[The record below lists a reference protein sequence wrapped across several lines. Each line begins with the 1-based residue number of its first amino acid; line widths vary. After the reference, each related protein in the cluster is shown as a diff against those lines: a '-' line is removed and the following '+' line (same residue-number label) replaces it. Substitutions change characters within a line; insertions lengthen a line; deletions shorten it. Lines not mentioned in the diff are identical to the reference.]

1 VQLLFYNAFRSA
13 IVGER
18 EALKTYGI
26 SVQEAEVQTKAF
38 SMTGKRSADELT
50 KQEKALATT
59 ELIFERAAVQ
69 IGNAER
75 EAGGFAAQMLLSR
88 SATQQLR
95 EEVGEQLL
103 PASGE
108 LLQVFNNF
116 VSDVSPAVV
125 SGFGLINDAI
135 VATVDATQR
144 GNKEL
149 NKYFRTFILGQNAL
163 NGDADALE
171 TLNKEMQKETEI
183 LNENSVQIIT
193 NTGLSLDFLDV
204 INQMNNAYAQEFTNL
219 QKTRLGLLTNE
230 TQTKKLSDTIR
241 TKLNPIFGEQNSLI
255 MSNINL
261 ELERSKIMD
270 LITSANN
277 NVATATKNRNQ
288 ASKDLERL
296 QIDENVRDAE
306 AAIRK
311 NELSTQIA
319 LLTQAKQNGKDVT
332 AELALAE
339 AELAEAEFELAND
352 SDALRLARERLDLAE
367 QNLQKSL
374 ENQNLAQE
382 KRKDL
387 LYEIIDVTE
396 DSEKATDKYTSALER
411 NLEAYRRFRAFE
423 TAPDLGFPRP
433 DPNADPDIPPIPEPT
448 PVPTPLVSD
457 NSNVDKGLKS
467 AATDVTVLDNSDN
480 RFSPNQSTHYY
491 DAVNNRTKIQ
501 PLKRIR
507 IKATYDAVEYT
518 IFHGFVESFPV
529 NYPAQGSDSETK
541 LKCVDAF
548 KLLNNATLDGLGWQ
562 LGISKLGTTTRL
574 TLTQAQ
580 ELSSVRA
587 KNILDSFGYSNQ
599 AISTGQ
605 LEVQVQPETDTLLAA
620 LRAVELAENG
630 TFFIGANGD
639 ATFRDRN
646 YRLTNTTTPEAS
658 FGQGVGQLNY
668 VDIVTSYDDDKIINT
683 VQRTRTGGTTQVA
696 ISSDSVERF
705 GSNVLTQSGTLNT
718 DDSDVYL
725 LQSRLL

>member
-1 VQLLFYNAFRSA
+1 VYHLLN
-13 IVGER
+13 E
-18 EALKTYGI
+18 
-26 SVQEAEVQTKAF
+26 
-38 SMTGKRSADELT
+38 
-50 KQEKALATT
+50 
-59 ELIFERAAVQ
+59 
-69 IGNAER
+69 N
-75 EAGGFAAQMLLSR
+75 
-88 SATQQLR
+88 
-95 EEVGEQLL
+95 
-103 PASGE
+103 
-108 LLQVFNNF
+108 
-116 VSDVSPAVV
+116 
-125 SGFGLINDAI
+125 
-135 VATVDATQR
+135 
-144 GNKEL
+144 
-149 NKYFRTFILGQNAL
+149 
-163 NGDADALE
+163 
-171 TLNKEMQKETEI
+171 TEI
-183 LNENSVQIIT
+183 LNEISVQIIS

-433 DPNADPDIPPIPEPT
+433 DPDADPDIPPIPEPT

-467 AATDVTVLDNSDN
+467 AATDVTVKVELSDN
-480 RFSPNQSTHYY
+480 AEDFLQVT
-491 DAVNNRTKIQ
+491 Q
-501 PLKRIR
+501 
-507 IKATYDAVEYT
+507 E
-518 IFHGFVESFPV
+518 
-529 NYPAQGSDSETK
+529 
-541 LKCVDAF
+541 
-548 KLLNNATLDGLGWQ
+548 
-562 LGISKLGTTTRL
+562 RL
-574 TLTQAQ
+574 
-580 ELSSVRA
+580 A
-587 KNILDSFGYSNQ
+587 KKGY
-599 AISTGQ
+599 AIS
-605 LEVQVQPETDTLLAA
+605 
-620 LRAVELAENG
+620 
-630 TFFIGANGD
+630 
-639 ATFRDRN
+639 
-646 YRLTNTTTPEAS
+646 
-658 FGQGVGQLNY
+658 
-668 VDIVTSYDDDKIINT
+668 
-683 VQRTRTGGTTQVA
+683 
-696 ISSDSVERF
+696 
-705 GSNVLTQSGTLNT
+705 
-718 DDSDVYL
+718 
-725 LQSRLL
+725 

>member
-1 VQLLFYNAFRSA
+1 MARATLEMFLKLTGANKTSQGLDKVSKSTKNLDKDVDNASKANAQFAAGMSSLTKGAIAGAAAFAAKQLVDFALSSIQAASAAQEAAGAFGTTFGGAAEKLSLELEKNANMFGLTTSEAKQLVGVFGAVAQGLGFTQNESADLSARLFSLAGDIASFNNITAGATPVLQAFRSA

-38 SMTGKRSADELT
+38 SMTGKKSADELT

-75 EAGGFAAQMLLSR
+75 EAGGFAAQMLLTR
-88 SATQQLR
+88 SATQELR
-95 EEVGEQLL
+95 EEVGTELL
-103 PASGE
+103 PAAGE

-125 SGFGLINDAI
+125 TGFGVINDAI

-433 DPNADPDIPPIPEPT
+433 DPDADPDIPPIPEPT
-448 PVPTPLVSD
+448 PVPIPLVSD

-467 AATDVTVLDNSDN
+467 AATDVTVKVELSDN
-480 RFSPNQSTHYY
+480 AEDFLQVTQERLAKKGY
-491 DAVNNRTKIQ
+491 A
-501 PLKRIR
+501 IR
-507 IKATYDAVEYT
+507 
-518 IFHGFVESFPV
+518 
-529 NYPAQGSDSETK
+529 
-541 LKCVDAF
+541 
-548 KLLNNATLDGLGWQ
+548 
-562 LGISKLGTTTRL
+562 
-574 TLTQAQ
+574 
-580 ELSSVRA
+580 
-587 KNILDSFGYSNQ
+587 
-599 AISTGQ
+599 
-605 LEVQVQPETDTLLAA
+605 
-620 LRAVELAENG
+620 
-630 TFFIGANGD
+630 
-639 ATFRDRN
+639 
-646 YRLTNTTTPEAS
+646 
-658 FGQGVGQLNY
+658 
-668 VDIVTSYDDDKIINT
+668 
-683 VQRTRTGGTTQVA
+683 
-696 ISSDSVERF
+696 
-705 GSNVLTQSGTLNT
+705 
-718 DDSDVYL
+718 
-725 LQSRLL
+725 

>member
-1 VQLLFYNAFRSA
+1 MARATLEMFLKLTGANKTSQGLDKVSKSTKDLDKDVGNASKANAQFAAGMSSLTKGAIAGAAAFAAKQLVDFALSSIQAASAAQEAAGAFGTTFGGAAEKLSLELEKNANMFGLTTSEAKQLVGVFGAVAQGLGFTQNESADLSARLFSLAGDIASFNNITAGATPVLQAFRSA

-75 EAGGFAAQMLLSR
+75 EAGGFAAQMLLTR
-88 SATQQLR
+88 SATQELR
-95 EEVGEQLL
+95 EEVGAELL
-103 PASGE
+103 PAAGE
-108 LLQVFNNF
+108 LLGVFNNF
-116 VSDVSPAVV
+116 ISDISPAVV

-144 GNKEL
+144 GNTEL

-163 NGDADALE
+163 NGDADALK

-183 LNENSVQIIT
+183 LNENSVQIVT

-204 INQMNNAYAQEFTNL
+204 INKMNNAYAQEFTNL

-270 LITSANN
+270 LISSANDDIAN
-277 NVATATKNRNQ
+277 ATRNRNQ
-288 ASKDLERL
+288 AAKDLERL

-311 NELSTQIA
+311 NELTTQIA

-367 QNLQKSL
+367 S
-374 ENQNLAQE
+374 NLA
-382 KRKDL
+382 KSVDL
-387 LYEIIDVTE
+387 QTAAQQRSRDMLYETID
-396 DSEKATDKYTSALER
+396 ATDELTNSTKKLIDQQALMQQ
-411 NLEAYRRFRAFE
+411 FRAIE
-423 TAPDLGFPRP
+423 TAPISRQF
-433 DPNADPDIPPIPEPT
+433 PT
-448 PVPTPLVSD
+448 PAPITAPVVSD
-457 NSNVDKGLKS
+457 
-467 AATDVTVLDNSDN
+467 
-480 RFSPNQSTHYY
+480 
-491 DAVNNRTKIQ
+491 
-501 PLKRIR
+501 
-507 IKATYDAVEYT
+507 
-518 IFHGFVESFPV
+518 
-529 NYPAQGSDSETK
+529 QGSVSAPQTSQGQQQVSVK
-541 LKCVDAF
+541 
-548 KLLNNATLDGLGWQ
+548 
-562 LGISKLGTTTRL
+562 I
-574 TLTQAQ
+574 
-580 ELSSVRA
+580 ELSDQAEDFLQVTQERLA
-587 KNILDSFGYSNQ
+587 KKGY
-599 AISTGQ
+599 AI
-605 LEVQVQPETDTLLAA
+605 
-620 LRAVELAENG
+620 R
-630 TFFIGANGD
+630 
-639 ATFRDRN
+639 
-646 YRLTNTTTPEAS
+646 
-658 FGQGVGQLNY
+658 
-668 VDIVTSYDDDKIINT
+668 
-683 VQRTRTGGTTQVA
+683 
-696 ISSDSVERF
+696 
-705 GSNVLTQSGTLNT
+705 
-718 DDSDVYL
+718 
-725 LQSRLL
+725 

>member
-1 VQLLFYNAFRSA
+1 MARATLEMFLKLTGANKTSQGLEKVSKSTKELDKDVDNASKANAQFAAGMSSLSKTAIAGAAAFAAKQLADFAISSIQAASAAQEAAGAFGTTFGGAAEKLSLELEKNANMFGLTTSEAKQLVGVFGAVAQGLGFTQNESADLSARLFSLAGDIASFNNITAGATPVLQAFRSA

-75 EAGGFAAQMLLSR
+75 EAGGFAAQMLLTR
-88 SATQQLR
+88 SATQELR
-95 EEVGEQLL
+95 EEVGAELL
-103 PASGE
+103 PAAGE
-108 LLQVFNNF
+108 LLGVFNNF
-116 VSDVSPAVV
+116 VDNISPAVV
-125 SGFGLINDAI
+125 SGFSLINDAI

-144 GNKEL
+144 GNTEL

-163 NGDADALE
+163 KGDADALE

-183 LNENSVQIIT
+183 LNENSVQIVT

-204 INQMNNAYAQEFTNL
+204 INKMNAAYAQEFTNL

-270 LITSANN
+270 LITSANDD
-277 NVATATKNRNQ
+277 VARATRNRNQ
-288 ASKDLERL
+288 AAKDLERL

-367 QNLQKSL
+367 QNLQKSID
-374 ENQNLAQE
+374 NQNKAQE
-382 KRKDL
+382 IRKNL

-411 NLEAYRRFRAFE
+411 NLEAYKKFRAFE

-433 DPNADPDIPPIPEPT
+433 DPDPEPDIPPIPEPT

-457 NSNVDKGLKS
+457 NSNVDTGLKN
-467 AATDVTVLDNSDN
+467 AATDVTVKVELSDN
-480 RFSPNQSTHYY
+480 AEDFLQVTQERLAKKGY
-491 DAVNNRTKIQ
+491 A
-501 PLKRIR
+501 IR
-507 IKATYDAVEYT
+507 
-518 IFHGFVESFPV
+518 
-529 NYPAQGSDSETK
+529 
-541 LKCVDAF
+541 
-548 KLLNNATLDGLGWQ
+548 
-562 LGISKLGTTTRL
+562 
-574 TLTQAQ
+574 
-580 ELSSVRA
+580 
-587 KNILDSFGYSNQ
+587 
-599 AISTGQ
+599 
-605 LEVQVQPETDTLLAA
+605 
-620 LRAVELAENG
+620 
-630 TFFIGANGD
+630 
-639 ATFRDRN
+639 
-646 YRLTNTTTPEAS
+646 
-658 FGQGVGQLNY
+658 
-668 VDIVTSYDDDKIINT
+668 
-683 VQRTRTGGTTQVA
+683 
-696 ISSDSVERF
+696 
-705 GSNVLTQSGTLNT
+705 
-718 DDSDVYL
+718 
-725 LQSRLL
+725 

>member
-1 VQLLFYNAFRSA
+1 MARATLEMFLKLTGANKTSQGLDKVSKSTKDLDKDVGNASKANAQFAAGMSSLTKGAIAGAAAFAAKQLVDFALSSIQAASAAQEAAGAFGTTFGGAAEKLSLELEKNANMFGLTTSEAKQLVGVFGAVAQGLGFTQNESADLSARLFSLAGDIASFNNITAGATPVLQAFRSA

-75 EAGGFAAQMLLSR
+75 EAGGFAAQMLLTR
-88 SATQQLR
+88 SATQELR
-95 EEVGEQLL
+95 EEVGAELL
-103 PASGE
+103 PAAGE
-108 LLQVFNNF
+108 LLGVFNNF
-116 VSDVSPAVV
+116 VSDISPAVV

-144 GNKEL
+144 GNTEL

-171 TLNKEMQKETEI
+171 TLNKEMQKETKI
-183 LNENSVQIIT
+183 LNENSVKIIT

-204 INQMNNAYAQEFTNL
+204 INKMNNAYAQEFTNL

-270 LITSANN
+270 LISSANDD
-277 NVATATKNRNQ
+277 VANATRNRNQ
-288 ASKDLERL
+288 AAKDLERL

-311 NELSTQIA
+311 NELTTQIA

-367 QNLQKSL
+367 S
-374 ENQNLAQE
+374 NLA
-382 KRKDL
+382 KSVDL
-387 LYEIIDVTE
+387 QTAAQQRSRDMLYETID
-396 DSEKATDKYTSALER
+396 ATDELTNSTKKLIDQQALMQQ
-411 NLEAYRRFRAFE
+411 FRAIE
-423 TAPDLGFPRP
+423 TAPISRQF
-433 DPNADPDIPPIPEPT
+433 PT
-448 PVPTPLVSD
+448 PAPITAPVVSD
-457 NSNVDKGLKS
+457 
-467 AATDVTVLDNSDN
+467 
-480 RFSPNQSTHYY
+480 
-491 DAVNNRTKIQ
+491 
-501 PLKRIR
+501 
-507 IKATYDAVEYT
+507 
-518 IFHGFVESFPV
+518 
-529 NYPAQGSDSETK
+529 QGSVS
-541 LKCVDAF
+541 
-548 KLLNNATLDGLGWQ
+548 ATQTSQGQ
-562 LGISKLGTTTRL
+562 QQVSVKI
-574 TLTQAQ
+574 
-580 ELSSVRA
+580 ELSDQAEDFLQVTQERLA
-587 KNILDSFGYSNQ
+587 KKGY
-599 AISTGQ
+599 AI
-605 LEVQVQPETDTLLAA
+605 
-620 LRAVELAENG
+620 R
-630 TFFIGANGD
+630 
-639 ATFRDRN
+639 
-646 YRLTNTTTPEAS
+646 
-658 FGQGVGQLNY
+658 
-668 VDIVTSYDDDKIINT
+668 
-683 VQRTRTGGTTQVA
+683 
-696 ISSDSVERF
+696 
-705 GSNVLTQSGTLNT
+705 
-718 DDSDVYL
+718 
-725 LQSRLL
+725 

>member
-1 VQLLFYNAFRSA
+1 MARATLEMFLKLTGANKTSQGLEKVSKSTKELDKDVDNASKANAQFAAGMSGLSKTAIAGAAAFAAKQLVDFAISSIQAASAAQEAAGAFGTTFGGAAEKLSLELEKNANMFGLTTSEAKQLVGVFGAVAQGLGFTQNESADLSARLFSLAGDIASFNNITAGATPVLQAFRSA

-75 EAGGFAAQMLLSR
+75 EAGGFAAQMLLTR
-88 SATQQLR
+88 SATQELR
-95 EEVGEQLL
+95 EEVGAELL
-103 PASGE
+103 PAAGE
-108 LLQVFNNF
+108 LLGVFNNF
-116 VSDVSPAVV
+116 VSDISPAVV

-144 GNKEL
+144 GNTEL

-163 NGDADALE
+163 NGDADALK

-204 INQMNNAYAQEFTNL
+204 INKMNNAYAQEFTNL

-270 LITSANN
+270 LISSANDDIAN
-277 NVATATKNRNQ
+277 ATRNRNQ
-288 ASKDLERL
+288 AAKDLERL

-311 NELSTQIA
+311 NELTTQIA

-367 QNLQKSL
+367 S
-374 ENQNLAQE
+374 NLA
-382 KRKDL
+382 KSVDL
-387 LYEIIDVTE
+387 QTAAQQRSRDMLYETID
-396 DSEKATDKYTSALER
+396 ATDELTNSTKKLIDQQALMQQ
-411 NLEAYRRFRAFE
+411 FRAIE
-423 TAPDLGFPRP
+423 TAPISRQF
-433 DPNADPDIPPIPEPT
+433 PT
-448 PVPTPLVSD
+448 PAPITAPVVSD
-457 NSNVDKGLKS
+457 
-467 AATDVTVLDNSDN
+467 
-480 RFSPNQSTHYY
+480 
-491 DAVNNRTKIQ
+491 
-501 PLKRIR
+501 
-507 IKATYDAVEYT
+507 
-518 IFHGFVESFPV
+518 
-529 NYPAQGSDSETK
+529 QGSVSAPQTSQGQQQVSVK
-541 LKCVDAF
+541 
-548 KLLNNATLDGLGWQ
+548 
-562 LGISKLGTTTRL
+562 I
-574 TLTQAQ
+574 
-580 ELSSVRA
+580 ELSDQAEDFLQVTQERLA
-587 KNILDSFGYSNQ
+587 KKGY
-599 AISTGQ
+599 AI
-605 LEVQVQPETDTLLAA
+605 
-620 LRAVELAENG
+620 R
-630 TFFIGANGD
+630 
-639 ATFRDRN
+639 
-646 YRLTNTTTPEAS
+646 
-658 FGQGVGQLNY
+658 
-668 VDIVTSYDDDKIINT
+668 
-683 VQRTRTGGTTQVA
+683 
-696 ISSDSVERF
+696 
-705 GSNVLTQSGTLNT
+705 
-718 DDSDVYL
+718 
-725 LQSRLL
+725 

>member
-1 VQLLFYNAFRSA
+1 MARTTLEMFIKLIGADKVGRALDSTSNKIKNTQKQVDKGTKENAKFAAGMSGASKFAIAGAATIAGKSLLDFSFAAIQAASAAQEAAGAFGTTFGGAAEKLSLELEKNANMFGLTTSEAKQLVGVFGAVAQGLGFTQNESADLSARLFSLAGDIASFNNITAGATPVLQAFRSA

-75 EAGGFAAQMLLSR
+75 EAGGFAAQMLLTR
-88 SATQQLR
+88 SATQELR
-95 EEVGEQLL
+95 EEVGAELL
-103 PASGE
+103 PAAGE
-108 LLQVFNNF
+108 LLGVFNNF
-116 VSDVSPAVV
+116 VDNISPAVV
-125 SGFGLINDAI
+125 SGFSLINDAI

-144 GNKEL
+144 GNTEL

-163 NGDADALE
+163 KGDADALE

-183 LNENSVQIIT
+183 LNENSVQILT

-204 INQMNNAYAQEFTNL
+204 INKMNAAYAQEFTNL

-270 LITSANN
+270 LISSANDD
-277 NVATATKNRNQ
+277 VARATRNRNQ
-288 ASKDLERL
+288 AAKDLERL

-367 QNLQKSL
+367 QNLQKSID
-374 ENQNLAQE
+374 NQNKAQE
-382 KRKDL
+382 IRKNL

-411 NLEAYRRFRAFE
+411 NLEAYKKFRAFE

-433 DPNADPDIPPIPEPT
+433 DPDPEPDIPPIPEPT

-457 NSNVDKGLKS
+457 NSNVDTGLKN
-467 AATDVTVLDNSDN
+467 AATDVTVKVELSDN
-480 RFSPNQSTHYY
+480 AEDFLQVTQERLAKKGY
-491 DAVNNRTKIQ
+491 A
-501 PLKRIR
+501 IR
-507 IKATYDAVEYT
+507 
-518 IFHGFVESFPV
+518 
-529 NYPAQGSDSETK
+529 
-541 LKCVDAF
+541 
-548 KLLNNATLDGLGWQ
+548 
-562 LGISKLGTTTRL
+562 
-574 TLTQAQ
+574 
-580 ELSSVRA
+580 
-587 KNILDSFGYSNQ
+587 
-599 AISTGQ
+599 
-605 LEVQVQPETDTLLAA
+605 
-620 LRAVELAENG
+620 
-630 TFFIGANGD
+630 
-639 ATFRDRN
+639 
-646 YRLTNTTTPEAS
+646 
-658 FGQGVGQLNY
+658 
-668 VDIVTSYDDDKIINT
+668 
-683 VQRTRTGGTTQVA
+683 
-696 ISSDSVERF
+696 
-705 GSNVLTQSGTLNT
+705 
-718 DDSDVYL
+718 
-725 LQSRLL
+725 